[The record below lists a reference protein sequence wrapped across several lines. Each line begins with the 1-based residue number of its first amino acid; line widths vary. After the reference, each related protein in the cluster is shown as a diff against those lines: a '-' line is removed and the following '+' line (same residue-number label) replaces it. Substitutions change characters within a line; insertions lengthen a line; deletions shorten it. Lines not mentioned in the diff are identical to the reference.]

1 MSRRSKRSV
10 PRQWLPF
17 VGRKLGLAKSISDLA
32 IDPDDFRLHHAF
44 PATTALGKLMGYPGA
59 FEPRAGGAG
68 VELDDA
74 INRAMGELAE
84 RYASLACD
92 GATRIVSSH
101 KALVGQGHRVVP
113 FEALALFTR
122 EQLTTPGF
130 RYAALT
136 EDTPIGWL
144 EGTDLMGGSP
154 VYVPGELVSFGY
166 VPGRDEV
173 PGCFYPTSSG
183 CACSNSIA
191 GAVLAGLLE
200 LIERDAV
207 MISWYAR
214 IAPPLLD
221 FDPADLL
228 GEPFGRNCRELE
240 IRLHDLKPDGDVP
253 VVGVTCVERT
263 GRPCFFLLSAASGL
277 DLPTAARKAL
287 IEAGQGRP
295 FIKFLANQHE
305 APPAGSAFNDFD
317 TNLRFFAEPSNAQYS
332 EWFVQNRTV
341 STRHY
346 PPAPDDNSS
355 AGRLHALLDRC
366 AGMKITP
373 IAFDLTTPEMEDHG
387 LFACKIFVPE
397 LVPLGVPSA
406 PFLGHPRLAHFAA
419 SARREGTA
427 EPVPAWVPHPFP

>member
-1 MSRRSKRSV
+1 MSSRSTRAV
-10 PRQWLPF
+10 PRHWLPF
-17 VGRKLGLAKSISDLA
+17 LGRKLGLAKSISDLA

-44 PATTALGKLMGYPGA
+44 PATTSLARLMGHAGT

-74 INRAMGELAE
+74 VNRAMGELVE

-101 KALVGQGHRVVP
+101 KALVGGGHGVVP
-113 FEALALFTR
+113 FDALALFTP

-130 RYAALT
+130 RYAGLT
-136 EDTPIGWL
+136 EDTSIGWL
-144 EGTDLMGGSP
+144 KGTDLTGGSP
-154 VYVPGELVSFGY
+154 VHVPGEIVSFGY

-173 PGCFYPTSSG
+173 SPCFYPTSSG
-183 CACSNSIA
+183 CACGTSVE

-200 LIERDAV
+200 LIERDAI
-207 MISWYAR
+207 MIRWYAR
-214 IAPPLLD
+214 LAPPLLD
-221 FDPADLL
+221 LDPADLL
-228 GEPFGRNCRELE
+228 GEPFGRQCRELE
-240 IRLHDLKPDGDVP
+240 IRLHDLTLDGEVP

-263 GRPCFFLLSAASGL
+263 GRPCFFLLSAACGL

-332 EWFVQNRTV
+332 EWFVQNRTL

-346 PPAPDDNSS
+346 PAPPDDNSP

-366 AGMKITP
+366 ARMNVTP
-373 IAFDLTTPEMEDHG
+373 IAFDLTTPELEDHG
-387 LFACKIFVPE
+387 LFACKIFTPE
-397 LVPLGVPSA
+397 LVPLCIPSA
-406 PFLGHPRLAHFAA
+406 PFLGHPRLARFAA
-419 SARREGTA
+419 LAEREGRA
-427 EPVPAWVPHPFP
+427 ASVPAWVPHPFP